1 MRCPF
6 IMTSEY
12 ENHYEDRKSKT
23 LEDIYCAIVCV
34 DSKVEDILDEL
45 RDGDYGTRDYD
56 NGWSTRDFYNNE
68 EVY

>member
-12 ENHYEDRKSKT
+12 ENRYEDRKGKT
-23 LEDIYCAIVCV
+23 LDDIYCAIVGV
-34 DSKVEDILDEL
+34 AGKVEDILDEL
-45 RDGDYGTRDYD
+45 RDCDYGMRDYD
-56 NGWSTRDFYNNE
+56 NDWSMRYFLDNE